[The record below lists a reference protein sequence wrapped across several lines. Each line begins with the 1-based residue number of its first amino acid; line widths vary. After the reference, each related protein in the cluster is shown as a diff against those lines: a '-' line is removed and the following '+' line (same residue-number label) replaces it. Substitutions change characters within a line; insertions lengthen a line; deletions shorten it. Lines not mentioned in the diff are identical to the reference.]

1 MGLTDTHCVR
11 AESIQSRLTLC
22 DPTDCSPQAPLSM
35 QFSRQ
40 VYWSGLQCPPPG
52 DLSSPGIELASL
64 MSPALAGRLF
74 TTSATQTHTLLCMKQ
89 INNPLYST
97 GNYIQYLVITDN
109 GKETEKVRIYT
120 SMYIL
125 EINLCVFIENVD
137 ELITGAL

>member
-1 MGLTDTHCVR
+1 M
-11 AESIQSRLTLC
+11 
-22 DPTDCSPQAPLSM
+22 
-35 QFSRQ
+35 
-40 VYWSGLQCPPPG
+40 
-52 DLSSPGIELASL
+52 
-64 MSPALAGRLF
+64 
-74 TTSATQTHTLLCMKQ
+74 
-89 INNPLYST
+89 YST

>member
-1 MGLTDTHCVR
+1 MR

-52 DLSSPGIELASL
+52 DLSYPGIELASL

>member
-1 MGLTDTHCVR
+1 MR

-52 DLSSPGIELASL
+52 DLSYPGIELASL

-74 TTSATQTHTLLCMKQ
+74 TTSATQTHTLLCMKR

>member
-1 MGLTDTHCVR
+1 MR

-40 VYWSGLQCPPPG
+40 AYWSGLQCPPPG
-52 DLSSPGIELASL
+52 DLSYPGIELASL

>member
-1 MGLTDTHCVR
+1 MR

-52 DLSSPGIELASL
+52 DLSYPGIELASL

-74 TTSATQTHTLLCMKQ
+74 TTSATQTHTLLYMKQ